1 MGEWKRS
8 GDRERTLLHDGDM
21 LLCGDHLER
30 QKKIRQ
36 YVGAGRVDR
45 GRKRLTLAVLQGLAG
60 RCRVVD
66 SERSQSR
73 KLRTGADEWAV
84 HTSALWG
91 TLATVLVLMS
101 SIGLM
106 GVKPCQD
113 FPLSDIFH
121 PNEVYGIDCTFNF

>member
-1 MGEWKRS
+1 
-8 GDRERTLLHDGDM
+8 M

-30 QKKIRQ
+30 QKKNSSVSGAERAERDG
-36 YVGAGRVDR
+36 VGV
-45 GRKRLTLAVLQGLAG
+45 RLTLAVLQGLAG
-60 RCRVVD
+60 RWIVVD

-91 TLATVLVLMS
+91 TLATVVVLMS
-101 SIGLM
+101 SVGLM

-113 FPLSDIFH
+113 FLFRMSPTKYTDDLDH
-121 PNEVYGIDCTFNF
+121 DK

>member
-1 MGEWKRS
+1 
-8 GDRERTLLHDGDM
+8 M

-30 QKKIRQ
+30 QKKKFVSMLEQ
-36 YVGAGRVDR
+36 DR
-45 GRKRLTLAVLQGLAG
+45 LTEMRRKRLTLAVLQGLAG

-91 TLATVLVLMS
+91 ILATVSVLMS
-101 SIGLM
+101 SIGLT

-113 FPLSDIFH
+113 FPLSDVIY
-121 PNEVYGIDCTFNF
+121 PAEVYGMIVIDCNFNV

>member
-1 MGEWKRS
+1 MLEQ
-8 GDRERTLLHDGDM
+8 DGMTED
-21 LLCGDHLER
+21 
-30 QKKIRQ
+30 
-36 YVGAGRVDR
+36 
-45 GRKRLTLAVLQGLAG
+45 RKRLTLAVLQGLAG

-91 TLATVLVLMS
+91 TLATVVVLMS

-106 GVKPCQD
+106 GVKPCQA
-113 FPLSDIFH
+113 FPLSDVIR
-121 PNEVYGIDCTFNF
+121 PAMKYRRDDCTLDF